1 MFRRF
6 DARACDPRN
15 DVALPQQLAASGIGV
30 ALVGV
35 ELRPTFSGTSGGL
48 PDRADAVDHVLQQLV
63 VVEVGGRDV
72 HVQRQSTA
80 VADRVDLGTGLAPVY
95 RAGPAQ
101 VHLLTARTCMLS
113 MLARDQSM
121 HLTQRRMSSV
131 AWCRALITPRLTHS
145 PNRRCAVRQCT
156 GNEPGS

>member
-15 DVALPQQLAASGIGV
+15 DVPRPPRLAPHGIGV
-30 ALVGV
+30 PLVGV
-35 ELRPTFSGTSGGL
+35 QLRRTFTGTSGGL

-101 VHLLTARTCMLS
+101 VPLLTAR
-113 MLARDQSM
+113 
-121 HLTQRRMSSV
+121 
-131 AWCRALITPRLTHS
+131 
-145 PNRRCAVRQCT
+145 
-156 GNEPGS
+156 